1 MLHSRLIVFLLRA
14 VLVVAALWLV
24 VILTLSMPGGLS
36 DEPALV
42 RIPVQIALSAVIL
55 CVLAVIVCIWRL
67 LTLLRRDRIF
77 SEASRRW
84 VDAIVWALG
93 IGWSVLAVLAITATS
108 IIYFTP
114 ELRDP
119 GVPMVLFGIV
129 VLAAV
134 PVLLMLVMRGLLR
147 QATDYRAELEEVI

>member
-1 MLHSRLIVFLLRA
+1 MLHSRLIVFLRRA

-36 DEPALV
+36 DEPAPV

-77 SEASRRW
+77 SGASRRW